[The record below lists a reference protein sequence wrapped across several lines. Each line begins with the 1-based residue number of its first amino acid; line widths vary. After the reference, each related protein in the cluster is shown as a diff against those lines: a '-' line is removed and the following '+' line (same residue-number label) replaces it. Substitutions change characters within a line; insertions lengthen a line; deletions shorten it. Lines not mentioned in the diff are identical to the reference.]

1 MYNRLWMLAVLSIAL
16 GSVSQAADTAGCDPQ
31 LTYALR
37 HCERVIG
44 SLRPYKSGELRVFA
58 SDGSE
63 YTVAQAQW
71 MKQQLALVAQ
81 ACVDGQVGDA
91 ARRLAEVQQMLVS
104 HHHSL

>member
-1 MYNRLWMLAVLSIAL
+1 MLGVLSIAL
-16 GSVSQAADTAGCDPQ
+16 GSVSHAADTTVCGQQ

-63 YTVAQAQW
+63 FTVAQAQW

-81 ACVDGQVGDA
+81 ACVDGQVADA
-91 ARRLAEVQQMLVS
+91 ERRLGQVQQMLGS
-104 HHHSL
+104 HHHSR